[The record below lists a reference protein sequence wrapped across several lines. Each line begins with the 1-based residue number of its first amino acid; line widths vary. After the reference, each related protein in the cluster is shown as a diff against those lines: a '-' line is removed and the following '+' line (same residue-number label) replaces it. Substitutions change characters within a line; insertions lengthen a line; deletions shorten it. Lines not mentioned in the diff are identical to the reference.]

1 MPTVRLPAPV
11 FVRSPEVVRAPSV
24 RLFAPVLI
32 APPLAPTERAL
43 ADIDKAEEEVLT
55 RLAPMP
61 LRLIGPVPR
70 RPAPSTCTVPP
81 VMVTPPVKS
90 LAEVSTKVP
99 APDFAILVPPVI
111 LSAAVGPLKV
121 YVPDAAETLTE
132 VGASAPDKV
141 IMPPAAL
148 SKVTSLAAANAVG
161 DPPAV
166 KLAVAESQVPSTTKP
181 QVRLSTPTGTLM
193 EKLSI
198 PAVALL
204 PASLRSFQAM

>member
-11 FVRSPEVVRAPSV
+11 FVSIPEVVRAPRF
-24 RLFAPVLI
+24 RLFAPVSI
-32 APPLAPTERAL
+32 APPLAPTVRAL

-70 RPAPSTCTVPP
+70 RPAPSICTVPP
-81 VMVTPPVKS
+81 VMVRPPVKS

-132 VGASAPDKV
+132 VGTSEPDKV
-141 IMPPAAL
+141 MMPPAAL
-148 SKVTSLAAANAVG
+148 SKVTLSVAAKAVAE
-161 DPPAV
+161 PPDV
-166 KLAVAESQVPSTTKP
+166 KLAVLEFQVPSIIRP
-181 QVRLSTPTGTLM
+181 HVRSRTPAGTLM
-193 EKLSI
+193 EKLST
-198 PAVALL
+198 PAAASL
-204 PASLRSFQAM
+204 PSSLRSFQAM